1 MELLDEALKLTCD
14 LQATVSLLDLVQRG
28 IVDKAP
34 EMMEVADA
42 LRQIGEHLDGKTS
55 KLIDLIDEATYKY
68 QEATTW
74 TENEQKIL

>member
-14 LQATVSLLDLVQRG
+14 LMATVSLLDLVQRG

-42 LRQIGEHLDGKTS
+42 LRQIGEHLDSKTS
-55 KLIDLIDEATYKY
+55 KLIDLIDEAQSSQK
-68 QEATTW
+68 
-74 TENEQKIL
+74 ENHC